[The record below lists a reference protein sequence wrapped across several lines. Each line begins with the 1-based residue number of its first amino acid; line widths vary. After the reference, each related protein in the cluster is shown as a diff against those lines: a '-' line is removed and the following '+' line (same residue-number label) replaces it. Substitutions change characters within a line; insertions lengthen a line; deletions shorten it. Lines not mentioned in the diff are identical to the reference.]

1 MTKKIFRSVLLAAAV
16 VLLASIVLIMGAL
29 YDYFSAV
36 QKTRVRDELT
46 LAAGAVE
53 TGGMT
58 YLDTLKNENC
68 RLTWVSAD
76 GTVLFDTDKSAD
88 TLENHAERAEIR
100 DALANGY
107 GESVR
112 TSATLLERTI
122 YCAER
127 LEDGSVLR
135 VSVSHATVPSLV
147 VGMLQPICIVFAAA
161 LILSAVLAKRVSK
174 KIVEPMNTLDLEHPL
189 DNNVY
194 DELSPLLK
202 HIEMQRRQIDTQ
214 VAELRRRQNEF
225 SSVVRN
231 MREGLVLLDKKG
243 MILSVN
249 SAAAEFLSTDESC
262 VGEDFLTVDRTHEI
276 DSAIRAAFADGHS
289 ELRIERGG
297 KVWELNISR
306 IAADGE
312 TVGAALLIVDVT
324 EKVFA
329 ESRRR
334 EFTANVS
341 HELKTPLQS
350 ILGSAELLEN
360 GLVKP
365 EDVPQFVGRIRAE
378 AQRLVALIEDII
390 RLSRL
395 DEHGEMPSEDVDLY
409 TLAKAEIAALS
420 PLAEQKRVT
429 ITLGGAPVVVSG
441 VPQLLREIL
450 SNLCTN
456 AVKYNVEGGSVTV
469 TVRDAG
475 KNAVL
480 TVADTGIGIP
490 EEAQSRV
497 FERFY
502 RVDKSHSRETGGT
515 GLGLSIVKHAV
526 EYMGGSVSLV
536 STPGA
541 GSTFT
546 VILPKTK

>member
-16 VLLASIVLIMGAL
+16 VLLASVVLIMGAL

-36 QKTRVRDELT
+36 QKTRVRDELS
-46 LAAGAVE
+46 LAAAAVE
-53 TGGMT
+53 TGGIR
-58 YLDTLKNENC
+58 YLETLTDANC
-68 RLTWVSAD
+68 RLTLIRAD
-76 GTVLFDTDKSAD
+76 GTVLYDSDKDAD
-88 TLENHAERAEIR
+88 TLENHASRAEVR
-100 DALANGY
+100 DALTSGY

-122 YCAER
+122 YCAEQ
-127 LEDGSVLR
+127 LTDGSVLR

-147 VGMLQPICIVFAAA
+147 VGMLQPILIVFAVA

-243 MILSVN
+243 TVLSIN
-249 SAAAEFLSTDESC
+249 AAAADFFSADETC
-262 VGEDFLTVDRTHEI
+262 VGEDFLAVDRTHEV
-276 DSAIRAAFADGHS
+276 DSAIRAALADGHS
-289 ELRIERGG
+289 ELRVERGG

-306 IAADGE
+306 ITADGD
-312 TVGAALLIVDVT
+312 TAGAALLVVDVT
-324 EKVFA
+324 DKVFA
-329 ESRRR
+329 ERQRR

-360 GLVKP
+360 GLVKA

-378 AQRLVALIEDII
+378 AERLVSLIEDII

-395 DEHGEMPSEDVDLY
+395 DEHGEMPSEEVDLY

-420 PLAEQKRVT
+420 PLADQKRVT
-429 ITLGGAPVVVSG
+429 VTLGGAPVVVCG

-456 AVKYNVEGGSVTV
+456 AVNYNVEGGSVTV

-475 KNAVL
+475 KSAVL

-490 EEAQSRV
+490 KEAQSRV

-526 EYMGGSVSLV
+526 EYMGGSVTLASA
-536 STPGA
+536 PGK

-546 VILPKTK
+546 VILPKGK

>member
-36 QKTRVRDELT
+36 QKARVRDELT

-53 TGGMT
+53 TGGMA
-58 YLDTLKNENC
+58 YLSALKGENC

-76 GTVLFDTDKSAD
+76 GTVLYDTNKSAD
-88 TLENHAERAEIR
+88 TLENHAARTEIR
-100 DALANGY
+100 DALATGY

-147 VGMLQPICIVFAAA
+147 VGMLQPICIVLAVA

-174 KIVEPMNTLDLEHPL
+174 KIVEPMNSLDLEHPL
-189 DNNVY
+189 NNNVY

-249 SAAAEFLSTDESC
+249 SAAAEFLSTDETC

-276 DSAIRAAFADGHS
+276 DSAIRTAFADGHS
-289 ELRIERGG
+289 ELRVERGG
-297 KVWELNISR
+297 KVRELNISR
-306 IAADGE
+306 ITADGE
-312 TVGAALLIVDVT
+312 TVGAAMLIVDVT

-378 AQRLVALIEDII
+378 AERLVSLIEDII

-420 PLAEQKRVT
+420 SLAEQKRVT
-429 ITLGGAPVVVSG
+429 ITLGGAPVVVCG

-490 EEAQSRV
+490 EAAQSRV

-536 STPGA
+536 SAPGV

>member
-16 VLLASIVLIMGAL
+16 VLLASVVLIMGAL

-36 QKTRVRDELT
+36 QKTRVRDELS
-46 LAAGAVE
+46 LAAAAVE
-53 TGGMT
+53 TGGKS
-58 YLDTLKNENC
+58 YLETLAGENC
-68 RLTWVSAD
+68 RLTWVGAD
-76 GTVLFDTDKSAD
+76 GTVLYDTDTRAN
-88 TLENHAERAEIR
+88 TQENHAARAEIR

-122 YCAER
+122 YCAEQ
-127 LEDGSVLR
+127 LTDGSVLR

-147 VGMLQPICIVFAAA
+147 VGMLQPILIVFAVA

-194 DELSPLLK
+194 DELSPLLT

-243 MILSVN
+243 TVLSIN
-249 SAAAEFLSTDESC
+249 AAAADFFSADETC
-262 VGEDFLTVDRTHEI
+262 VGEDFLAVDRTHEV
-276 DSAIRAAFADGHS
+276 DSAIRAALADGHS
-289 ELRIERGG
+289 ELRVERGG

-306 IAADGE
+306 ITADGG
-312 TVGAALLIVDVT
+312 TAGAALLVVDVT
-324 EKVFA
+324 DKVFA
-329 ESRRR
+329 ERQRR

-360 GLVKP
+360 GLVKA

-378 AQRLVALIEDII
+378 AERLVSLIEDII

-395 DEHGEMPSEDVDLY
+395 DEHGEMPSEEVDLY

-420 PLAEQKRVT
+420 PLAEQKRVSV
-429 ITLGGAPVVVSG
+429 TLGGAPVVVCG

-456 AVKYNVEGGSVTV
+456 AVKYNVEGGSVAV

-475 KNAVL
+475 KSAVL

-490 EEAQSRV
+490 KEAQSRV

-536 STPGA
+536 SAPGK

-546 VILPKTK
+546 VTLPKTK

>member
-16 VLLASIVLIMGAL
+16 VLLASVVLIMGAL
-29 YDYFSAV
+29 YDYFTAV
-36 QKTRVRDELT
+36 QKNQVRDELT

-53 TGGMT
+53 TGGT
-58 YLDTLKNENC
+58 AYLQALADENC
-68 RLTWVSAD
+68 RLTLVGAD
-76 GTVLFDTDKSAD
+76 GTVLYDSDKNAD
-88 TLENHAERAEIR
+88 TLENHASRAEIR
-100 DALANGY
+100 DALATGY

-122 YCAER
+122 YCAKR
-127 LEDGSVLR
+127 LSDGNVLR
-135 VSVSHATVPSLV
+135 ISVSHATVPSLV
-147 VGMLQPICIVFAAA
+147 VGMLQPILIVFAAA
-161 LILSAVLAKRVSK
+161 MILSAALAKRVSK

-194 DELSPLLK
+194 DELSPLLT
-202 HIEMQRRQIDTQ
+202 HIEMQRR
-214 VAELRRRQNEF
+214 RRRQNEF

-231 MREGLVLLDKKG
+231 MKEGLVLLDKKG
-243 MILSVN
+243 TILSVN
-249 SAAAEFLSTDESC
+249 AAAADFLSTDENC
-262 VGEDFLTVDRTHEI
+262 VGDDFLAVDRTHEI
-276 DSAIRAAFADGHS
+276 DSAIRDAFANGHS
-289 ELRIERGG
+289 ELRIERDG
-297 KVWELNISR
+297 KVYELNISR
-306 IAADGE
+306 ITAEGS

-324 EKVFA
+324 DKVFA

-429 ITLGGAPVVVSG
+429 VTLGGAPVVVRG

-469 TVRDAG
+469 TVRDTG
-475 KNAVL
+475 KVAVL

-490 EEAQSRV
+490 KEAQSRV

-526 EYMGGSVSLV
+526 EYMGGSVTLASA
-536 STPGA
+536 PGK

-546 VILPKTK
+546 VILPKEK

>member
-16 VLLASIVLIMGAL
+16 VLLASVVLIMGAL
-29 YDYFSAV
+29 YDYFAAV
-36 QKTRVRDELT
+36 QKTRVRDELS
-46 LAAGAVE
+46 LAAAAVE
-53 TGGMT
+53 TGGIR
-58 YLDTLKNENC
+58 YLETLTDANC
-68 RLTWVSAD
+68 RLTLIRAD
-76 GTVLFDTDKSAD
+76 GTVLYDSDKDAD
-88 TLENHAERAEIR
+88 TLENHASRAEVR
-100 DALANGY
+100 DALTSGY

-122 YCAER
+122 YCAKR
-127 LEDGSVLR
+127 LSDGDVLR
-135 VSVSHATVPSLV
+135 VSVSHATVLSLA
-147 VGMLQPICIVFAAA
+147 VGMLQPICIVLAAT
-161 LILSAVLAKRVSK
+161 LILSAVLAKRVSR

-202 HIEMQRRQIDTQ
+202 HIEVQRRQIDTQ
-214 VAELRRRQNEF
+214 VAELCRRQNEF

-243 MILSVN
+243 TVLSIN
-249 SAAAEFLSTDESC
+249 AAAADFFSADETC
-262 VGEDFLTVDRTHEI
+262 VGEDFLTVDRTPEI
-276 DSAIRAAFADGHS
+276 DSAIRAALADGHS
-289 ELRIERGG
+289 ALRVERGG
-297 KVWELNISR
+297 KMWELNISR
-306 IAADGE
+306 ITADGD
-312 TVGAALLIVDVT
+312 TAGAALLIVDVT

-378 AQRLVALIEDII
+378 AERLVSLIEDII

-395 DEHGEMPSEDVDLY
+395 DEHGKMPSEEVDLY

-420 PLAEQKRVT
+420 PLADQKRVT
-429 ITLGGAPVVVSG
+429 VTLGGAPVVVCG

-475 KNAVL
+475 KSAVL

-490 EEAQSRV
+490 KEAQSRV

-526 EYMGGSVSLV
+526 EYMGGSVSLD
-536 STPGA
+536 SAPGK

>member
-16 VLLASIVLIMGAL
+16 VLLASVVLIMGAL

-36 QKTRVRDELT
+36 QKNRVRDELT
-46 LAAGAVE
+46 LAASAVE
-53 TGGMT
+53 TGGIT
-58 YLDTLKNENC
+58 YLETLTGENC
-68 RLTWVSAD
+68 RLTLVSAD
-76 GTVLFDTDKSAD
+76 GTVLYDSDASAD
-88 TLENHAERAEIR
+88 TLENHAARAEIR
-100 DALANGY
+100 DALATGY

-122 YCAER
+122 YCAKR
-127 LEDGSVLR
+127 LTDGSVLR

-147 VGMLQPICIVFAAA
+147 VGMLQPILIVFAVA

-174 KIVEPMNTLDLEHPL
+174 KIVEPMNTLDLAHPL
-189 DNNVY
+189 DNNAY
-194 DELSPLLK
+194 DELSPLLT
-202 HIEMQRRQIDTQ
+202 HIEMQRRQIDEQ

-231 MREGLVLLDKKG
+231 MEEGLVLLGRKG
-243 MILSVN
+243 TVLSVN
-249 SAAAEFLSTDESC
+249 AAAADFLSTDENC
-262 VGEDFLTVDRTHEI
+262 VGEDFITVDRTHEI
-276 DSAIRAAFADGHS
+276 DSAIRDALADGHS
-289 ELRIERGG
+289 RLRVTRGG
-297 KVWELNISR
+297 KVYELNISR
-306 IAADGE
+306 IMADGE
-312 TVGAALLIVDVT
+312 TAGAALLIVDVT
-324 EKVFA
+324 DKVFA

-360 GLVKP
+360 GLVKQ

-378 AQRLVALIEDII
+378 AERLVSLIEDII

-395 DEHGEMPSEDVDLY
+395 DEHGEMPTESVDLY
-409 TLAKAEIAALS
+409 TLARAEATALS
-420 PLAEQKRVT
+420 PLAEQRRVT
-429 ITLGGAPVVVSG
+429 VTVGGAPVVVCG
-441 VPQLLREIL
+441 VPQLLREIVA
-450 SNLCTN
+450 NLCTN
-456 AVKYNVEGGSVTV
+456 AIKYNVEGGSVTL
-469 TVRDAG
+469 TVRDDG
-475 KNAVL
+475 KRAVL

-490 EEAQSRV
+490 KEAQSRV

-536 STPGA
+536 SEPGK

-546 VILPKTK
+546 VILPKER

>member
-16 VLLASIVLIMGAL
+16 VLLASVVLIMGAL
-29 YDYFSAV
+29 YDYFAAV
-36 QKTRVRDELT
+36 QKTRVRDELS
-46 LAAGAVE
+46 LAAAAVE
-53 TGGMT
+53 AGGKNYLETLTG
-58 YLDTLKNENC
+58 ENC
-68 RLTWVSAD
+68 RLTWVGAD
-76 GTVLFDTDKSAD
+76 GTVLYDTDTRAN
-88 TLENHAERAEIR
+88 TQENHAARAEIR
-100 DALANGY
+100 DALATGY

-122 YCAER
+122 YCAKR
-127 LEDGSVLR
+127 LTDGSVLR
-135 VSVSHATVPSLV
+135 VSVSHATVPSLA
-147 VGMLQPICIVFAAA
+147 VGMLQPICIVLAAT

-243 MILSVN
+243 TVLSIN
-249 SAAAEFLSTDESC
+249 AAAADFFSADETC
-262 VGEDFLTVDRTHEI
+262 VGEDFLAVDRTHEV
-276 DSAIRAAFADGHS
+276 DSAIRAALADGHS
-289 ELRIERGG
+289 ELRVERGG

-306 IAADGE
+306 ITADGG
-312 TVGAALLIVDVT
+312 TAGAALLVVDVT
-324 EKVFA
+324 DKVFA
-329 ESRRR
+329 ERQRR

-360 GLVKP
+360 GLVKA

-378 AQRLVALIEDII
+378 AERLVSLIEDII

-395 DEHGEMPSEDVDLY
+395 DEHGEMQSEEVDLY

-420 PLAEQKRVT
+420 PLAEQKRVSV
-429 ITLGGAPVVVSG
+429 TLGGAPVVVCG

-456 AVKYNVEGGSVTV
+456 AVKYNVEGGSVAV

-475 KNAVL
+475 KSAVL

-490 EEAQSRV
+490 KEAQSRV

-536 STPGA
+536 SAPGK

-546 VILPKTK
+546 VTLPKTK

>member
-16 VLLASIVLIMGAL
+16 VLLASVVLIMGAL
-29 YDYFSAV
+29 YDYFTAV
-36 QKTRVRDELT
+36 QKNQVRDELT

-53 TGGMT
+53 TGGT
-58 YLDTLKNENC
+58 AYLQALADENC
-68 RLTWVSAD
+68 RLTLVGAD
-76 GTVLFDTDKSAD
+76 GTVLYDSDKNAD
-88 TLENHAERAEIR
+88 TLENHASRAEIR
-100 DALANGY
+100 DALAIGY

-122 YCAER
+122 YCAKR
-127 LEDGSVLR
+127 LSDGNVLR
-135 VSVSHATVPSLV
+135 ISVSHATVPSLV
-147 VGMLQPICIVFAAA
+147 VGMLQPILIVFAAA
-161 LILSAVLAKRVSK
+161 MILSAALAKRVSK

-194 DELSPLLK
+194 DELSPLLT
-202 HIEMQRRQIDTQ
+202 HIEMQRRQIDEQ
-214 VAELRRRQNEF
+214 VIELRRRQNEF

-231 MREGLVLLDKKG
+231 MKEGLVLLDKKG
-243 MILSVN
+243 TILSVN
-249 SAAAEFLSTDESC
+249 AAAADFLSTDENC
-262 VGEDFLTVDRTHEI
+262 VGDDFLAVDRTHEI
-276 DSAIRAAFADGHS
+276 DSAIRDAFANGHS
-289 ELRIERGG
+289 ELRIERDG
-297 KVWELNISR
+297 KVYELNISR
-306 IAADGE
+306 ITAEGS

-324 EKVFA
+324 DKVFA

-429 ITLGGAPVVVSG
+429 VTLGGAPVVVRG

-469 TVRDAG
+469 TVRDTG
-475 KNAVL
+475 KVAVL

-490 EEAQSRV
+490 KEAQSRV

-526 EYMGGSVSLV
+526 EYMGGSVTLASA
-536 STPGA
+536 PGQ

-546 VILPKTK
+546 VILPKEI

>member
-16 VLLASIVLIMGAL
+16 VLLASVVLIMGAL

-36 QKTRVRDELT
+36 QKTRVRDELS
-46 LAAGAVE
+46 LAAAAVE
-53 TGGMT
+53 TGGIR
-58 YLDTLKNENC
+58 YLETLTDANC
-68 RLTWVSAD
+68 RLTLIRAD
-76 GTVLFDTDKSAD
+76 GTVLYDSDKDAD
-88 TLENHAERAEIR
+88 TLENHASRAEVR
-100 DALANGY
+100 DALTSGY

-122 YCAER
+122 YCAEQ
-127 LEDGSVLR
+127 LTDGSVLR

-147 VGMLQPICIVFAAA
+147 VGMLQPILIVFAVA

-243 MILSVN
+243 TVLSIN
-249 SAAAEFLSTDESC
+249 AAAADFFSADETC
-262 VGEDFLTVDRTHEI
+262 VGEDFLAVDRTHEV
-276 DSAIRAAFADGHS
+276 DSAIRAALADGHS
-289 ELRIERGG
+289 ELRVERGG

-306 IAADGE
+306 ITADGD
-312 TVGAALLIVDVT
+312 TAGAALLVVDVT
-324 EKVFA
+324 DKVFA
-329 ESRRR
+329 ERQRR

-360 GLVKP
+360 GLVKA

-378 AQRLVALIEDII
+378 AERLVSLIEDII

-395 DEHGEMPSEDVDLY
+395 DEHGEMPSEEVDLY

-420 PLAEQKRVT
+420 PLADQKRVT
-429 ITLGGAPVVVSG
+429 VTLGGAPVVVCG

-475 KNAVL
+475 KSAVL

-490 EEAQSRV
+490 KEAQSRV

-536 STPGA
+536 SVPGK

-546 VILPKTK
+546 VTLPKTE